1 MTIINGMLYF
11 AFPDLFRE
19 GNMGG
24 LMVGVPPIVT
34 DGGDD
39 DALKDDDTS
48 IHIEAI
54 YRFQVNDNISL
65 TPGLF
70 VITNPNHDDVN
81 DTIWVSTFRT
91 QFRF

>member
-1 MTIINGMLYF
+1 
-11 AFPDLFRE
+11 
-19 GNMGG
+19 
-24 LMVGVPPIVT
+24 MVGVPPIIV
-34 DGGDD
+34 DGGNNDVLED
-39 DALKDDDTS
+39 NDTS

-81 DTIWVSTFRT
+81 DAIWVGTLRT
-91 QFRF
+91 QFVF

>member
-1 MTIINGMLYF
+1 MVMTMMRRYADYDGH
-11 AFPDLFRE
+11 D
-19 GNMGG
+19 
-24 LMVGVPPIVT
+24 T

-39 DALKDDDTS
+39 DSFKDDDTS

-81 DTIWVSTFRT
+81 DTIWISTFRT
-91 QFRF
+91 QFVF